1 MNQLKDYEI
10 ERLCD
15 RFAEELVNWSYEEWK
30 YAGSADKEEIFHFV
44 LRLNILSLCTAFH
57 IGAPAVKQRHHI
69 GWKFGREEHL
79 LSCAWMYKAESAG
92 M

>member
-30 YAGSADKEEIFHFV
+30 YAGSADKEEIFQ
-44 LRLNILSLCTAFH
+44 
-57 IGAPAVKQRHHI
+57 AVMDDFD
-69 GWKFGREEHL
+69 FGMFTEEEIYETFWDW
-79 LSCAWMYKAESAG
+79 AYGVDESYFN
-92 M
+92 